1 MIQSDTKDVIVVLG
15 AAVWEGGI
23 PSPSLRRR
31 ILYAIELIHRQKAGV
46 LILSGGI
53 GKYPPSEAQVM
64 QQISL
69 QQGINENQII
79 LDEQAKSTLESAI
92 ICTQILQENQ
102 WDNVLIVSDH
112 YHLLRA
118 VVLFRL
124 LGILAEGSSPD
135 KKGIGTSRWQ
145 WWYLH
150 LREIIALPWNILKV
164 AIFKVR
170 KHFFSRVKN
179 GT

>member
-1 MIQSDTKDVIVVLG
+1 MSRSEQKDVIVVLG

-31 ILYAIELIHRQKAGV
+31 ILYAIELIHRKKAGI
-46 LILSGGI
+46 LILTGGV

-64 QQISL
+64 RQIAL
-69 QQGINENQII
+69 EQGIHENQII

-102 WDNVLIVSDH
+102 WNNILIVSDY

-118 VVLFRL
+118 VLLFRV
-124 LGILAEGSSPD
+124 LGICAEGSSPD
-135 KKGIGTSRWQ
+135 KEGIGTSRWQ

-164 AIFKVR
+164 AIFKVSTQFVSR
-170 KHFFSRVKN
+170 KN
-179 GT
+179 